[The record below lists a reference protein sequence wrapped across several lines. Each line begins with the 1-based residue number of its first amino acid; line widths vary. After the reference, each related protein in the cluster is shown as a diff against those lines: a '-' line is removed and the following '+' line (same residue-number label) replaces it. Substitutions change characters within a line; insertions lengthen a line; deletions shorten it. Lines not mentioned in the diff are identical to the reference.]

1 MKMQNEIVKILMKI
15 KAEESKDRIAKAACD
30 ILRALLILG
39 GSSWE
44 AELLDSIAAIAAFSG
59 DLSSAASMQEIEEAL
74 SYLKKEGLIDF
85 KRMQR
90 ANLTGISIIEENF
103 YSLKNFIASMQ
114 VFGADK
120 PVLRLRR
127 GEI

>member
-1 MKMQNEIVKILMKI
+1 MQDEFVKIMMKMKS
-15 KAEESKDRIAKAACD
+15 EESKDRVAKTACD

-39 GSSWE
+39 GSGWE
-44 AELLDSIAAIAAFSG
+44 AELLDSIAAIAVFSG
-59 DLSSAASMQEIEEAL
+59 DLSSTASMQEIEEAID
-74 SYLKKEGLIDF
+74 YLKRKGLIDS

-90 ANLTGISIIEENF
+90 ADLTGVSIIEENF

-120 PVLRLRR
+120 AVLRLRR